1 MLVEVVSGNMSVL
14 LEEVGRGEEGGE
26 EGEMG
31 ERRGGG
37 EEEAGQLALDVVEQL
52 LVRDC
57 SMLPCF

>member
-14 LEEVGRGEEGGE
+14 LEEIGRGE

>member
-31 ERRGGG
+31 VRRRPVNW
-37 EEEAGQLALDVVEQL
+37 LWMWWSN
-52 LVRDC
+52 C
-57 SMLPCF
+57 W